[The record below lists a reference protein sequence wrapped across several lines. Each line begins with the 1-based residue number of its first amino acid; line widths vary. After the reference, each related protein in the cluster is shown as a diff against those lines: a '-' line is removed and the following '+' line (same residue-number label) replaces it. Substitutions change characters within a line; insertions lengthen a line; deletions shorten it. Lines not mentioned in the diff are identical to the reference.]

1 MVEALK
7 FGAPPHGGIALGFDR
22 LMALLLGHESI
33 RDVIAFPKNARGQD
47 VMSGAPA
54 EATARQLKEIHI
66 KTEVGAGG

>member
-1 MVEALK
+1 M
-7 FGAPPHGGIALGFDR
+7 GFDR

-54 EATARQLKEIHI
+54 EATPRQLREVHI
-66 KTEVGAGG
+66 KVEGVSGA